1 MGEGGQQSD
10 RCPNSCAEAHAL
22 PTEMLCGPGGDVCSG
37 ARSVCGV
44 SQLSEGLWSSPSE
57 QQEGIVRAHKMGR
70 VLVREVVG
78 SVLTF

>member
-1 MGEGGQQSD
+1 MGEGSQQSD

-44 SQLSEGLWSSPSE
+44 SQLSEGLWSSP
-57 QQEGIVRAHKMGR
+57 
-70 VLVREVVG
+70 
-78 SVLTF
+78 